1 MENGQIQKLYDRL
14 GEIETVLLQVK
25 VELRE
30 ILDAEPGTPDVSDAP
45 VCIPTSPKVVPAPG
59 READGEPSAPLAGML
74 QGASDDVEHGIE
86 SFPAPVDENSYY
98 TADEDD
104 PEPDAVEILEEE
116 DDEAHDPSVEGKH
129 PDLSFITINE
139 RVRYRQNLFGN
150 NKEQFDEAMVL
161 LQSLT
166 SYADARRYLIDDL
179 EWNPAD
185 DEIQSEFLEKL
196 YLCFKEAR

>member
-25 VELRE
+25 AELRE
-30 ILDAEPGTPDVSDAP
+30 ILDAEPGTTDVSDAP
-45 VCIPTSPKVVPAPG
+45 VCIPTSPKVVPEPG
-59 READGEPSAPLAGML
+59 READGEPSAPLAGMH
-74 QGASDDVEHGIE
+74 QGASDDVEDGIE

>member
-1 MENGQIQKLYDRL
+1 MQKLYDRL

-25 VELRE
+25 AELRE

-45 VCIPTSPKVVPAPG
+45 VCIPASSKSSPKHPAG
-59 READGEPSAPLAGML
+59 EADGEPSAPLAGML

-98 TADEDD
+98 TAGKDD
-104 PEPDAVEILEEE
+104 SKADAVEILEEE

-179 EWNPAD
+179 GGTCPMT
-185 DEIQSEFLEKL
+185 IQSEFPEKL
-196 YLCFKEAR
+196 YLSLFKEGQRCST

>member
-1 MENGQIQKLYDRL
+1 
-14 GEIETVLLQVK
+14 
-25 VELRE
+25 
-30 ILDAEPGTPDVSDAP
+30 
-45 VCIPTSPKVVPAPG
+45 
-59 READGEPSAPLAGML
+59 ML

>member
-25 VELRE
+25 AELRE

-45 VCIPTSPKVVPAPG
+45 VRIPTSPKVVPEAD
-59 READGEPSAPLAGML
+59 READGEPSAPLAGMHH
-74 QGASDDVEHGIE
+74 GASDDVEHGIE